1 MKKQIENKKMDKK
14 VYISIKLYKKSYS
27 IKKIKFTFTPN
38 VLLCSML
45 GVNIVFIWPSFRLFL
60 ICSLCAMDVADICD
74 GCRKYFRRPSQV
86 ER

>member
-38 VLLCSML
+38 LLLCSML
-45 GVNIVFIWPSFRLFL
+45 GVNIVFYIAFLQTFSDLF
-60 ICSLCAMDVADICD
+60 SMCD
-74 GCRKYFRRPSQV
+74 GCRRYLRRLSHIFSTAV
-86 ER
+86 AS